1 MSIFEWSLVIGL
13 NVAIIAFGLWKSRE
27 TTRAVDWMLAARGL
41 PWWMVGLSMF
51 ATAVDSGDYVAVTGA
66 AYRYGM
72 NFITDW
78 WLGITIGWFILAW
91 AVVLPMYRSGMFT
104 NAEYLER
111 RFGPSARVISVVVQV
126 IYRTNVLGNVAYSLY
141 LTFNILTGWGPLT
154 WWLVV
159 GIAAGAALYT
169 ASGGLKSVAVTDSI
183 QSVVMLVAAVV
194 IWVIVYRHVGGFA
207 GMERTLAEAGVEE
220 RVSEAMLHVGK
231 HMETGVPAW
240 LVITGWIITLTAYCV
255 VNHSQ
260 SMRLL
265 AARSEWDVKMAAV
278 FAAVMTAVVMWFNVS
293 LGILGRGIKPDLES
307 SQVDEL
313 FPRIIE
319 ELLVPLGNGLAGIVV
334 AGLLA
339 GGISTFDSI
348 GSALSTVF
356 TRDLYARFLVRNA
369 SDRHYLRVS
378 QVVTFVVI
386 GLSFVYIPF
395 LKIGMVEFYLEMISV
410 TVLPLMT
417 VYLAGILTP
426 AHRVSG
432 VLGLAA
438 GCSCGLVRFVCQQF
452 PGLFEIEFPIWW
464 INKWWGFLWSIGAT
478 ASAILLTTL
487 ILGPAGKKQLRGLV
501 VWLPARQAD
510 DEVVDSSQPDNWLD
524 RTQRELAELPAHPF
538 DASSSRL
545 PLWQQPWAWAI
556 TVLAVMAWLNLV
568 VLW

>member
-1 MSIFEWSLVIGL
+1 
-13 NVAIIAFGLWKSRE
+13 
-27 TTRAVDWMLAARGL
+27 
-41 PWWMVGLSMF
+41 
-51 ATAVDSGDYVAVTGA
+51 
-66 AYRYGM
+66 
-72 NFITDW
+72 
-78 WLGITIGWFILAW
+78 
-91 AVVLPMYRSGMFT
+91 
-104 NAEYLER
+104 
-111 RFGPSARVISVVVQV
+111 
-126 IYRTNVLGNVAYSLY
+126 
-141 LTFNILTGWGPLT
+141 
-154 WWLVV
+154 
-159 GIAAGAALYT
+159 
-169 ASGGLKSVAVTDSI
+169 
-183 QSVVMLVAAVV
+183 
-194 IWVIVYRHVGGFA
+194 
-207 GMERTLAEAGVEE
+207 
-220 RVSEAMLHVGK
+220 
-231 HMETGVPAW
+231 
-240 LVITGWIITLTAYCV
+240 
-255 VNHSQ
+255 
-260 SMRLL
+260 
-265 AARSEWDVKMAAV
+265 
-278 FAAVMTAVVMWFNVS
+278 
-293 LGILGRGIKPDLES
+293 
-307 SQVDEL
+307 
-313 FPRIIE
+313 
-319 ELLVPLGNGLAGIVV
+319 
-334 AGLLA
+334 
-339 GGISTFDSI
+339 SI

-510 DEVVDSSQPDNWLD
+510 DEVVDGSQPDNWLD

-538 DASSSRL
+538 DASS
-545 PLWQQPWAWAI
+545 
-556 TVLAVMAWLNLV
+556 
-568 VLW
+568 